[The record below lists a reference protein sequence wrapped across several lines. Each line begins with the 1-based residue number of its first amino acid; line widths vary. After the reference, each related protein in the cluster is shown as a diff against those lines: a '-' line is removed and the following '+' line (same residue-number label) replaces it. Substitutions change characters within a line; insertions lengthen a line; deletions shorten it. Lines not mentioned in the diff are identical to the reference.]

1 MSKLPSKKINTL
13 IILIFIYVSV
23 KNLISFNDTEREI
36 IEQRDSYNSFLIENE
51 FDDTDFNLESD
62 DSSDKR
68 FELVKKVNKKKE
80 NLNIANYIDTDIAS
94 DIIIDEK
101 NINLSLVP
109 VYETMLFS
117 GIPEPK
123 IKPIP
128 EKPEYF
134 KSVILS
140 LKNKKC
146 Y

>member
-1 MSKLPSKKINTL
+1 MATRTN
-13 IILIFIYVSV
+13 SV
-23 KNLISFNDTEREI
+23 FSVNGRSLRFQAKQKHPANISTHETFTNH
-36 IEQRDSYNSFLIENE
+36 
-51 FDDTDFNLESD
+51 
-62 DSSDKR
+62 
-68 FELVKKVNKKKE
+68 E

-128 EKPEYF
+128 E
-134 KSVILS
+134 L
-140 LKNKKC
+140 
-146 Y
+146 

>member
-1 MSKLPSKKINTL
+1 MLKLPSKKINTL

-51 FDDTDFNLESD
+51 FDDTGFDLESD

-109 VYETMLFS
+109 VYETDR
-117 GIPEPK
+117 
-123 IKPIP
+123 
-128 EKPEYF
+128 
-134 KSVILS
+134 KSVV
-140 LKNKKC
+140 
-146 Y
+146 